1 MSFEIVDGMTGT
13 KHISS
18 DDLAVFNSATVGSW
32 NCVLAYGDRFA
43 LTMTDSNH
51 ATLGSGAGLAAG
63 RRFWN
68 NAATSLTIQSGTQGQ
83 NRNDIVVA
91 QYKATSAGI
100 ESVEP
105 VVVKGTPTTGTAADP
120 NVPTNCVQLW
130 RVPLRGITV
139 STPQR
144 LFAPVTPLLY
154 STNYVDPVD
163 RRLSTDLTLEGVARG
178 NSVTLHILTQQLVT
192 TKTGTTIGYVKAGY
206 FPKIPARAVFGAQ
219 NNAFGMLFVG
229 TEGEIRVLHRSGG
242 DNITWGLIDISLT
255 YTA

>member
-1 MSFEIVDGMTGT
+1 MAFEIVDGMTGT

-18 DDLAVFNSATVGSW
+18 SELAILNVATIGAW
-32 NCVLAYGDRFA
+32 NCVLSYDSNFK

-51 ATLGSGAGLAAG
+51 ATLGAGAGVAAG
-63 RRFWN
+63 RRFLN
-68 NAATSLTIQSGTQGQ
+68 KASTPLTIQSGTQGQ
-83 NRNDIVVA
+83 NRNDIIA
-91 QYKATSAGI
+91 AEYKKTSAGI
-100 ESVEP
+100 ESVEL
-105 VVVKGTPTTGTAADP
+105 VVIKGTPTTGTAADP
-120 NVPTNCVQLW
+120 NVSNDCVKLW

-229 TEGEIRVLHRSGG
+229 TEGEIRVLHRSEG